1 MNKVQISDEKLLEFI
16 KKSKVEEA
24 DKFNSVQIEEGQNFA
39 KYNFFMQQKIKQIE
53 ETNEIDEDRKQLMKK
68 FNGFKSQ
75 NKRFQKFIKNF
86 KSNEA
91 EFSEKLKSMSLNLK
105 IEKKKTKK
113 VIDPQQT
120 LMNVASRGS

>member
-1 MNKVQISDEKLLEFI
+1 
-16 KKSKVEEA
+16 
-24 DKFNSVQIEEGQNFA
+24 
-39 KYNFFMQQKIKQIE
+39 MQQKIKQIE

-86 KSNEA
+86 KNNEA

-105 IEKKKTKK
+105 IEKKKAKRA
-113 VIDPQQT
+113 IDPQQA
-120 LMNVASRGS
+120 LMNVASRGSHNLKQAKSEPKQKFNASCAMPNFFAQNN